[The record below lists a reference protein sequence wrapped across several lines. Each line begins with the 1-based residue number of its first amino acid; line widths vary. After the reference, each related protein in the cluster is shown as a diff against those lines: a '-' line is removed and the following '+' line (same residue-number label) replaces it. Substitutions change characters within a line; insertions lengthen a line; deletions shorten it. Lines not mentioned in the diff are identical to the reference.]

1 VKKKHPLAVMSVLV
15 MILVGASLYALAV
28 MYPRA
33 TQTSLT
39 NQTLAPAGTIIPTKI
54 EPLRRMTGMI
64 QSLGRQL
71 LVITLIPDNKTLT
84 VNVNDKT
91 QYISSTGMTTFSA
104 LKIGQQVEV
113 RGYIINVS
121 SALTIL
127 AVSIIVMRA

>member
-1 VKKKHPLAVMSVLV
+1 

>member
-1 VKKKHPLAVMSVLV
+1 MKKNHLLAVMSVLV
-15 MILVGASLYALAV
+15 IILVGASLYALAI

-39 NQTLAPAGTIIPTKI
+39 NQTPVPIGTIIPTKI
-54 EPLRRMTGMI
+54 DPLRRMTGMI
-64 QSLGRQL
+64 QSLGHQS

-91 QYISSTGMTTFSA
+91 QYVSSTGMTTFSA
-104 LKIGQQVEV
+104 LKVGQQVEV
-113 RGYIINVS
+113 RGYVVNVS

-127 AVSIIVMRA
+127 AVRIVVMQA

>member
-1 VKKKHPLAVMSVLV
+1 VKKNHPLAVMSVLV
-15 MILVGASLYALAV
+15 IILVGASLYALAV

-33 TQTSLT
+33 TPTSLT
-39 NQTLAPAGTIIPTKI
+39 DQTLAPAGTIISTKI

-64 QSLGRQL
+64 QSLGHQL

-104 LKIGQQVEV
+104 LKVGQQVEV
-113 RGYIINVS
+113 RGYVVNVF
-121 SALTIL
+121 SALTVL
-127 AVSIIVMRA
+127 AVSVVVVRA

>member
-1 VKKKHPLAVMSVLV
+1 VKKNHPLAVMSVLV

>member
-1 VKKKHPLAVMSVLV
+1 MSVLV
-15 MILVGASLYALAV
+15 IILVGASLYALAI

-39 NQTLAPAGTIIPTKI
+39 NQTPVPIGTIIPTKI
-54 EPLRRMTGMI
+54 DPLRRMTGMI
-64 QSLGRQL
+64 QSLGHQS

-104 LKIGQQVEV
+104 LKVGQQVEV
-113 RGYIINVS
+113 RGYVVNVS

-127 AVSIIVMRA
+127 AVRIVVMQA